1 MNLWI
6 VFFECFA
13 LKYNKARPFPVCLRA
28 RKHAFWNLETMPRF
42 LPSLIL
48 SLGFSAS
55 LCLSGAAKAL
65 DLDIFHTSD
74 IQGLAS
80 SYLYDVRLPYL
91 MTSDFVQA
99 QNQSLGIQDFGVS
112 RTAVYFHAQGHYLW
126 GENLGVAELKTFLA
140 NPPAPLR
147 QESVKIMSSA
157 DSLILPGSAPE
168 LFQELHAY
176 AQYTPRYQKQVKQQP
191 ATLITYPN
199 GVHSLRL
206 HNATA
211 ERPAEP
217 LLWR

>member
-1 MNLWI
+1 
-6 VFFECFA
+6 
-13 LKYNKARPFPVCLRA
+13 
-28 RKHAFWNLETMPRF
+28 MPRF